1 VQDIHKKCRRR
12 KIIACFDRGSGGVLM
27 RFSLKIFFLI
37 SMVLLG
43 IACAIAAGI
52 AEQLLNLP
60 YLEGFLSFVIVGS
73 VFGLINFLLVLALFP
88 RGSHQEEPGTKM
100 QDPLTKKDPLTGL
113 LSRKTFDMDTANISG
128 PLYSIIIMDV
138 DNFKAFKEEY
148 GNHGADSL
156 LQKIGKAAKANI
168 RSNDRVYS
176 YQGDVFAVLLANCDK
191 DQAIKI
197 AEKIRIQVSKID
209 NSPFPGATV
218 SVAVVSFPQDG
229 DNTRELLL
237 VAEELLQSAKKSG
250 KNSTFALARGK
261 IS

>member
-1 VQDIHKKCRRR
+1 
-12 KIIACFDRGSGGVLM
+12 M
-27 RFSLKIFFLI
+27 RFSLKIFFFI
-37 SMVLLG
+37 SMVALG
-43 IACAIAAGI
+43 IGCAIAANI
-52 AEQLLNLP
+52 AEQLFNLP
-60 YLEGFLSFVIVGS
+60 YLEGFLAFIVVGGG
-73 VFGLINFLLVLALFP
+73 FGLINFLLVVALYP
-88 RGSHQEEPGTKM
+88 KGQEEPVMKA
-100 QDPLTKKDPLTGL
+100 QDPATKLDPLTGVL
-113 LSRKTFDMDTANISG
+113 NRKTFDLDTASLRG

-148 GNHGADSL
+148 GSHGADSL

-176 YQGDVFAVLLANCDK
+176 YQGDVFAVLLSNCDK

-209 NSPFPGATV
+209 NSPFPESTV
-218 SVAVVSFPQDG
+218 SVAVVTFPQDG

-237 VAEELLQSAKKSG
+237 AAEELLQSAKKSG